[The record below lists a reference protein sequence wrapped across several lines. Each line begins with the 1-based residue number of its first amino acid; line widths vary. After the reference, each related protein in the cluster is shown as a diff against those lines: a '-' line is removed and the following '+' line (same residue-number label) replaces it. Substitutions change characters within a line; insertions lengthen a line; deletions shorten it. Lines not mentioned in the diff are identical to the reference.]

1 MKTMLPAALALF
13 LVTLAASAFAADA
26 GTAPTSAPAASPAPT
41 MSPASPASPAAS
53 LPTLGQ
59 PARISLAGPVC
70 NGNCE
75 IHCASGAEDFYY
87 TTSNRCCIM
96 ADGLCKDGSDAT
108 YGEWLPVS
116 CGVAVICS

>member
-13 LVTLAASAFAADA
+13 LVTLASSAFAADA

-41 MSPASPASPAAS
+41 MSPASPAAS